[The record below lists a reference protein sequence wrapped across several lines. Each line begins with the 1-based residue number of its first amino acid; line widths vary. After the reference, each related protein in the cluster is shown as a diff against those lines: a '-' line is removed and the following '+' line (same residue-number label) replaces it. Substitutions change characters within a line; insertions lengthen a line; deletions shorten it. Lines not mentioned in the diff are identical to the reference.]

1 MTTDKTTSHSTKL
14 ANYASQVA
22 GYKTIVSTQLATPV
36 FAGIDVGAEELFLV
50 IRKNAVS
57 MKAQAFTNTPAER
70 QRLVKRLSHFPG
82 VTVCLEAT
90 GVYYLDLALALA
102 DAGVRLMVLNP
113 KASHNFAKVLLR
125 NSKTDA
131 VDADTLAQYVERMP
145 YQPWARPA
153 NEALALRAFA
163 RRVNAITKDKTAA
176 KNQLH
181 ALAFS
186 RETPKGVLRDLK
198 LAIVQMEKRIL
209 RLSAEAKKFVLA
221 HPTLAHPFVLLLTV
235 KGIGDASAI
244 ALLGEL
250 MLLPDG
256 LSHKQW
262 VQYAGLD
269 PRHFKSGTSVEKR
282 ARISKAGNRYIR
294 QALYM
299 PALSAKDHDPH
310 VKGFFDHLVANGK
323 TKMQG
328 VCAVMR
334 KLLHAIHGMLT
345 HNQPFDN
352 SRFYALP
359 A

>member
-1 MTTDKTTSHSTKL
+1 
-14 ANYASQVA
+14 
-22 GYKTIVSTQLATPV
+22 
-36 FAGIDVGAEELFLV
+36 
-50 IRKNAVS
+50 
-57 MKAQAFTNTPAER
+57 
-70 QRLVKRLSHFPG
+70 
-82 VTVCLEAT
+82 
-90 GVYYLDLALALA
+90 
-102 DAGVRLMVLNP
+102 
-113 KASHNFAKVLLR
+113 
-125 NSKTDA
+125 
-131 VDADTLAQYVERMP
+131 MP

-163 RRVNAITKDKTAA
+163 RRINAITKDKTAA

-186 RETPKGVLRDLK
+186 RETPKVVLCDLK
-198 LAIVQMEKRIL
+198 LAITQMEKRL
-209 RLSAEAKKFVLA
+209 VRLSADAKTFILA
-221 HPTLAHPFVLLLTV
+221 HPALTHPFALLLTI
-235 KGIGDASAI
+235 KGVGDGAGI

-250 MLLPDG
+250 MLLPAG
-256 LSHKQW
+256 LTHKQW
-262 VQYAGLD
+262 VKFAGLD

-299 PALSAKDHDPH
+299 PALSAKAHDPH
-310 VKGFFDHLVANGK
+310 VRGFFEHLIANGK